1 MSAEQAP
8 TSPSINFEALSL
20 APANKLNEVSSKIP
34 VMYQGQD
41 LVIAI
46 PPFHR
51 DGLEL
56 KPYRSIKSC
65 QIPLDVWTVEN
76 FKVIE
81 AFISKVLPCETYK
94 PLWLNKAMHV
104 NVSNY
109 CTLKI
114 QNADGSVSP
123 SEMWDALGKGT
134 YQFFVHV
141 SHVFV
146 GPHKQ
151 GQSCS
156 LSMYV
161 TEIIYQPDIL
171 AKPAKLARKRAV
183 KQNAVLSSA

>member
-1 MSAEQAP
+1 MNADTSAP
-8 TSPSINFEALSL
+8 TSPCINMEALSL
-20 APANKLNEVSSKIP
+20 GPANKLNEVSTKIP
-34 VMYQGQD
+34 VMYQGHE

-65 QIPLDVWTVEN
+65 QVPLDAWTVSN

-81 AFISKVLPCETYK
+81 AFLSKELPCETYK
-94 PLWLNKAMHV
+94 PLWLCKAMHV
-104 NVSNY
+104 NISKF
-109 CTLKI
+109 CMLKI
-114 QNADGSVSP
+114 QHANGSVTSF
-123 SEMWDALGKGT
+123 EKWDALGKGT

-141 SHVFV
+141 SHVYK

-161 TEIIYQPDIL
+161 TEIIYQPDIPV
-171 AKPAKLARKRAV
+171 KPARKRPIKNKEV
-183 KQNAVLSSA
+183 PPSA